1 MSLKA
6 LTQKE
11 KINIS
16 VAFIAIVLMLVG
28 FLFNRV
34 VNNIGFGFAGLYAL
48 INISKIRNLWS
59 DKWMWSFIGLA
70 LLPFLS
76 DVFNGVDI
84 VLNHRVTMKW
94 LLVLFPAFVFALNAD
109 KTAIKVIH
117 WAVLAT
123 MLVSSVYSMVHYFI
137 NLDDI
142 VASYKV
148 SKVLPVMAKGDHIRI
163 SLMTSISILMAMY
176 LFIKE
181 GTKIT
186 QVLTVLYILFQI
198 LFLHILGAKTGLL
211 SLYVMVFVWVLW
223 SLPRSKKWLIALL
236 FPIAFLFLFG
246 AYKTL
251 PSFQERVNFVR
262 YDFEHYRKGE
272 YQQGLSDA
280 IRVFSIQAGWDIFKN
295 NFWTGVG
302 FSSLGQHTHDW
313 FDKNRPEV
321 SDNNRFIP
329 ISQALIY
336 MASAGIL
343 GLLLSMYHLF
353 YPLFVATLR
362 KSRWFMAFFIPLILS
377 YFYESHLEGQFPIF
391 VYGFF
396 LSWFWYIARADDD
409 TSMHISNIKKSLAK

>member
-1 MSLKA
+1 MSLRA

-16 VAFIAIVLMLVG
+16 IAVIAIALMLFG
-28 FLFNRV
+28 FLYNRV

-59 DKWMWSFIGLA
+59 DRWMWSFIGLA
-70 LLPFLS
+70 LIPFLS

-94 LLVLFPAFVFALNAD
+94 LLVLFPAFVFALKAN
-109 KTAIKVIH
+109 TTSIKAIH
-117 WAVLAT
+117 WAVLGT
-123 MLVSSVYSMVHYFI
+123 MLVSSTYSMIQYFI
-137 NLDDI
+137 NFDEI

-148 SKVLPVMAKGDHIRI
+148 SKVLPVLAKGDHIRI
-163 SLMTSISILMAMY
+163 SWMTSISILMAMY

-181 GTKIT
+181 RTKIT
-186 QVLTVLYILFQI
+186 QVLTALYILFQI

-211 SLYVMVFVWVLW
+211 SLYVMGFVWVFW
-223 SLPRSKKWLIALL
+223 SLPRSKKWLITLL
-236 FPIAFLFLFG
+236 VPISFLLLFG
-246 AYKTL
+246 AYKAL
-251 PSFQERVNFVR
+251 PSFQERVNFMR

-272 YQQGLSDA
+272 YQHGLSDA
-280 IRVFSIQAGWDIFKN
+280 IRVFSIQAGWDIYKN

-302 FSSLGQHTHDW
+302 FSSLDAHTNDW

-321 SDNNRFIP
+321 SNKNRFVP

-343 GLLLSMYHLF
+343 GLLFFMYHLF

-362 KSRWFMAFFIPLILS
+362 NNRWFMAFFIPLILS
-377 YFYESHLEGQFPIF
+377 FFYESHLEGQFSIF

-396 LSWFWYIARADDD
+396 LSWFWYLAKVDDD
-409 TSMHISNIKKSLAK
+409 ITISNYKTS